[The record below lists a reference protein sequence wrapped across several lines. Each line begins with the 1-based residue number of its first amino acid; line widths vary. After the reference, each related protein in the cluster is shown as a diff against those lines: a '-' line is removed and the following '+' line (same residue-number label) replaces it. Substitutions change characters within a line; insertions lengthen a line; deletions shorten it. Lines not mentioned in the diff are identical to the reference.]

1 MQTEDLS
8 IESFASPGRA
18 IWPDGQT
25 TLRAL
30 HPTLEPA
37 TARGRDAHSTISL
50 QIFTT
55 TGIPV

>member
-30 HPTLEPA
+30 HLTLEPA